1 MKKLRIA
8 VAALAIMMAGTA
20 ACSADSIH
28 DSINRI
34 GVDRFAHVGVSYI
47 ISDQLR
53 RNAHFNK
60 FWAAATTLAIGAAF
74 SYAVL
79 RPLNASILALKD
91 AVEDMR
97 REMRESNKQRQEL
110 EVHLAEVDQ
119 SVRSA
124 HHRIDALEGRAH
136 G

>member
-1 MKKLRIA
+1 MSMIE
-8 VAALAIMMAGTA
+8 TA
-20 ACSADSIH
+20 AQI
-28 DSINRI
+28 
-34 GVDRFAHVGVSYI
+34 
-47 ISDQLR
+47 
-53 RNAHFNK
+53 
-60 FWAAATTLAIGAAF
+60 AAIATVIGAAF

-79 RPLNASILALKD
+79 RPLNASIKALKE
-91 AVEDMR
+91 AVDDMR
-97 REMRESNKQRQEL
+97 REMKESNRQRQEL

>member
-1 MKKLRIA
+1 MDNDTYLIQAIRKEERMSTLE
-8 VAALAIMMAGTA
+8 ALAQIA
-20 ACSADSIH
+20 AIAAV
-28 DSINRI
+28 I
-34 GVDRFAHVGVSYI
+34 GG
-47 ISDQLR
+47 
-53 RNAHFNK
+53 
-60 FWAAATTLAIGAAF
+60 AF

-79 RPLNASILALKD
+79 RPLNASIRALRETVD
-91 AVEDMR
+91 DMR
-97 REMRESNKQRQEL
+97 AEMRESRKQRQEL

>member
-1 MKKLRIA
+1 MG
-8 VAALAIMMAGTA
+8 IMETA
-20 ACSADSIH
+20 AQI
-28 DSINRI
+28 
-34 GVDRFAHVGVSYI
+34 
-47 ISDQLR
+47 
-53 RNAHFNK
+53 
-60 FWAAATTLAIGAAF
+60 AAIATVIGAAF

-124 HHRIDALEGRAH
+124 HYRIDAREGRAH

>member
-1 MKKLRIA
+1 MNLFE
-8 VAALAIMMAGTA
+8 TA
-20 ACSADSIH
+20 AQI
-28 DSINRI
+28 
-34 GVDRFAHVGVSYI
+34 
-47 ISDQLR
+47 
-53 RNAHFNK
+53 
-60 FWAAATTLAIGAAF
+60 AAIATVIGAAF

-79 RPLNASILALKD
+79 RPLNNSIKALQQTID
-91 AVEDMR
+91 
-97 REMRESNKQRQEL
+97 EMRAEMKESREQRQEL

>member
-1 MKKLRIA
+1 MSI
-8 VAALAIMMAGTA
+8 VETA
-20 ACSADSIH
+20 AQI
-28 DSINRI
+28 
-34 GVDRFAHVGVSYI
+34 
-47 ISDQLR
+47 
-53 RNAHFNK
+53 
-60 FWAAATTLAIGAAF
+60 AAIATVIGAAF
-74 SYAVL
+74 SYSVL
-79 RPLNASILALKD
+79 RPLNASILALKE

-97 REMRESNKQRQEL
+97 REMKESNRQRQEL